1 MLATVV
7 SAIGLTMPHPEP
19 TRAMTEG
26 ADPALRKHLRKRQI
40 GTSLEAG
47 TSLLAFGPIFFVIFN
62 ELSVV
67 SSRQADRNA
76 EDHDLSM

>member
-26 ADPALRKHLRKRQI
+26 ADPAVRKHLQKRQI
-40 GTSLEAG
+40 RTSLGAG
-47 TSLLAFGPIFFVIFN
+47 TSPLAFGPTFFVIFI
-62 ELSVV
+62 ELSVWGEQP
-67 SSRQADRNA
+67 SS
-76 EDHDLSM
+76 